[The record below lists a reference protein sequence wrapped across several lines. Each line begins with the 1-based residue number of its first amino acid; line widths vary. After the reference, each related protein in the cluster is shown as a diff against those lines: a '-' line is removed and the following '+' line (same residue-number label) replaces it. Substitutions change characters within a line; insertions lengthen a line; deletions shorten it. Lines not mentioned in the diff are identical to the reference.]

1 MSTEDKEQIENDTPG
16 KYLIKNGGMVG
27 NDKWLEAYK
36 DPVASLYT
44 LTQCI
49 CLSDVQA
56 DGDWKLIIADLGT
69 GSFNMKLKVYK
80 GTNLMSE
87 HTIIDL
93 PTGVVSFYMD
103 THEPRT
109 PAIAVASGPYI
120 YVYKNL
126 RPYFKFTLPTL
137 EVNPVEAD
145 LWNQVKEEKI
155 NIFVLR
161 EMLEGMRAEGTV
173 LTVRSLR
180 FLQLQDVGDCETFA
194 NMYKYTPLKRQTVIT
209 CLSTMKKSMAEE
221 DAISCLVLGTESKS
235 IYVLDPEAFTVLT
248 TLDLPA
254 VPVFLSVTGLFDVEY
269 RIVVACRNGCIYT
282 LKRGTTDPL
291 KNCIELNSQPVGLER
306 INKTIYVG
314 TMDESLHCYT
324 SKGKKLWTV
333 KLPGSMTTM
342 EVIDYKSKGFK
353 AVIVALNN
361 CQVHIYKEKYLVNVI
376 KTDAIVT
383 GLKFGQFG
391 REEGTLIMTLKGGGL
406 VIKILKRN
414 ATFEEKD
421 LSGGP
426 PSAQNTRLNVPKKT
440 KLFVD
445 QTMREREN
453 AITMHRTFQRD
464 LYLLRLNTLREYA
477 KSLDNSMNPISSDPS
492 EPLKLNAQVQGI
504 GPTFKLT
511 VNLQN
516 TSLSQPSTSLLI
528 TFLYDEKLYNFKKS
542 FIEVPMLV
550 PGLNYAFETFLE
562 CLSDKGVSDNIKVF
576 VLKDGK
582 SVPIITGVIS
592 MPVSE
597 GLVVV

>member
-1 MSTEDKEQIENDTPG
+1 
-16 KYLIKNGGMVG
+16 
-27 NDKWLEAYK
+27 
-36 DPVASLYT
+36 
-44 LTQCI
+44 
-49 CLSDVQA
+49 
-56 DGDWKLIIADLGT
+56 
-69 GSFNMKLKVYK
+69 
-80 GTNLMSE
+80 
-87 HTIIDL
+87 
-93 PTGVVSFYMD
+93 
-103 THEPRT
+103 
-109 PAIAVASGPYI
+109 
-120 YVYKNL
+120 
-126 RPYFKFTLPTL
+126 
-137 EVNPVEAD
+137 
-145 LWNQVKEEKI
+145 
-155 NIFVLR
+155 
-161 EMLEGMRAEGTV
+161 
-173 LTVRSLR
+173 
-180 FLQLQDVGDCETFA
+180 
-194 NMYKYTPLKRQTVIT
+194 
-209 CLSTMKKSMAEE
+209 
-221 DAISCLVLGTESKS
+221 
-235 IYVLDPEAFTVLT
+235 
-248 TLDLPA
+248 
-254 VPVFLSVTGLFDVEY
+254 
-269 RIVVACRNGCIYT
+269 
-282 LKRGTTDPL
+282 GTTDPT

-376 KTDAIVT
+376 KTDDVVT

-406 VIKILKRN
+406 MIKILKRN

-426 PSAQNTRLNVPKKT
+426 PAAQNSRLNVPKKT

-445 QTMREREN
+445 QTMRERES
-453 AITMHRTFQRD
+453 AVTMHRTFQRD

-477 KSLDNSMNPISSDPS
+477 KSLDNSMNPISSDPT

-528 TFLYDEKLYNFKKS
+528 TFLYDEKLYSFKKS

-550 PGLNYAFETFLE
+550 PGLNYAFETFVE

>member
-1 MSTEDKEQIENDTPG
+1 MMSSEDKDQMENDSIGT
-16 KYLIKNGGMVG
+16 MG
-27 NDKWLEAYK
+27 NDKWLDAYK

-69 GSFNMKLKVYK
+69 GTYNMKLKVYK

-93 PTGVVSFYMD
+93 PTGVVTFYMD

-161 EMLEGMRAEGTV
+161 EMLEGMRAEGIV

-180 FLQLQDVGDCETFA
+180 FHTLQEERLETFA
-194 NMYKYTPLKRQTVIT
+194 NMYKHTPLKRQ
-209 CLSTMKKSMAEE
+209 
-221 DAISCLVLGTESKS
+221 
-235 IYVLDPEAFTVLT
+235 
-248 TLDLPA
+248 
-254 VPVFLSVTGLFDVEY
+254 
-269 RIVVACRNGCIYT
+269 
-282 LKRGTTDPL
+282 
-291 KNCIELNSQPVGLER
+291 
-306 INKTIYVG
+306 
-314 TMDESLHCYT
+314 
-324 SKGKKLWTV
+324 GKKLWTV

-376 KTDAIVT
+376 KTDDVVT

-406 VIKILKRN
+406 MIKILKRN

-426 PSAQNTRLNVPKKT
+426 PAAQNSRLNVPKKT

-445 QTMREREN
+445 QTMRERES
-453 AITMHRTFQRD
+453 AVTMHRTFQRD

-477 KSLDNSMNPISSDPS
+477 KSLDNSMNPISSDPT

-528 TFLYDEKLYNFKKS
+528 TFLYDEKLYSFKKS

-550 PGLNYAFETFLE
+550 PGLNYAFETFVE